1 MLIIKVAQKGFEIE
15 IKGIV
20 IIYYKYI
27 NANKDK
33 QQLFVELMIN
43 QTIIF

>member
-1 MLIIKVAQKGFEIE
+1 MHQDKAP
-15 IKGIV
+15 V
-20 IIYYKYI
+20 IIEELETDLYYKYI